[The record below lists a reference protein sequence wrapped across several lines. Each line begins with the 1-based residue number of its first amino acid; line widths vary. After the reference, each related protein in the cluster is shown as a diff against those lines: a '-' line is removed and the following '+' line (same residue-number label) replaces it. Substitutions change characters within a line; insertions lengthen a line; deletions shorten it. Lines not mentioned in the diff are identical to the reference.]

1 MERWIREKRKRKF
14 KFIIMVSLIFFIIAA
29 ACSAFMDTLA
39 HRHPKSIFQKFKK
52 GFWSDAFEESWK
64 EKYVDWDSGDRSLR
78 KLFPNFKSRFK
89 IINWIGKINYP
100 VQISDGWHFFKTIM
114 IFAIC
119 ISVVPFKPIV
129 FYEFNSQFL
138 IYLITFIFYGV
149 VWNWVF
155 NAFYNWI
162 LVKDKIKDT
171 FYKIFKI
178 KQ

>member
-1 MERWIREKRKRKF
+1 
-14 KFIIMVSLIFFIIAA
+14 MVSLIFFIIAA

-89 IINWIGKINYP
+89 ILNWIGKINYP
-100 VQISDGWHFFKTIM
+100 VQITDGWHLFKTIM

-119 ISVVPFKPIV
+119 ISIVSFKPII

-138 IYLITFIFYGV
+138 IFLITFIVYGIL
-149 VWNWVF
+149 WNWTF
-155 NAFYNWI
+155 NGLYNWI
-162 LVKDKIKDT
+162 LVKGKIKDT
-171 FYKIFKI
+171 FYKILKI

>member
-1 MERWIREKRKRKF
+1 
-14 KFIIMVSLIFFIIAA
+14 MVSLIFFIIAA
-29 ACSAFMDTLA
+29 ACSALMDTLA

-89 IINWIGKINYP
+89 ILNWIGKINYP
-100 VQISDGWHFFKTIM
+100 VQITDGWHLFKTIM

-119 ISVVPFKPIV
+119 ISIVSFKPII

-138 IYLITFIFYGV
+138 IYLITFIVYGIL
-149 VWNWVF
+149 WNWTF
-155 NAFYNWI
+155 NSFYNWI
-162 LVKDKIKDT
+162 LVKGKIKDT